1 MNRVYEC
8 DMEKKK
14 DLTAILEA
22 DSLAEDSFARAGY
35 KLKDGK
41 FLEED
46 EKKCYIYISASD
58 EFIKKADE
66 KLKEIAKPLSGDN
79 EKRVVE
85 KFKKEE
91 EQATSGFGDIFG

>member
-8 DMEKKK
+8 EMEKKK
-14 DLTAILEA
+14 DLMPILEA
-22 DSLAEDSFARAGY
+22 DSLAEDSFARSGY
-35 KLKDGK
+35 SLKEGK

-46 EKKCYIYISASD
+46 EKKCYLYISASD
-58 EFIKKADE
+58 DFIKKADE
-66 KLKEIAKPLSGDN
+66 KLKDIAKPLSGDD
-79 EKRVVE
+79 EKRIVE